1 MNKNDLNKKTN
12 ICKNFIWSILQLYK
26 FNYKYVILLI
36 LDSIFKGVIPVISM
50 LIMKKLINIVQIGKL
65 SFNNVL
71 QLFLIIT
78 LIELFQEIC
87 FNYFDFKIHRFE
99 IEYRLYLQTNILKK
113 ASLLEAKTF
122 ENSDTYDLI
131 NRMQYDSEAGILGY
145 IKIVFQII
153 SSSINLISYITI
165 VFNYNYKI
173 LLVISILPT
182 IKYFFSKKFNI
193 LEYDLIKK
201 NTEKER
207 KSFYFS
213 RIITNG
219 DSFKEIKLY
228 NLFDFFIDEYSK
240 NLKMKNDEELNLK
253 KKITMAY
260 SIIGII
266 EIIVDFFVLLVLLK
280 ETYVKNILVGDF
292 VLYSGAITNIKQN
305 MLFVFQSIAASH
317 KNSLIIEQLKRF
329 FELENEP
336 LREKGFTID
345 TIKQLELVN
354 VSYRYG
360 ENCKYVL
367 KNINFTIHENEMIAL
382 LGLNG
387 SGKTTLMKIIMG
399 IYHDYEGEIYVNGI
413 DLKQINIECYRKKIG
428 VLFQDF
434 IKYES
439 SIRDNISFGNLK
451 ERNNDSKILSLLDK
465 IQLESLKRNIDIK
478 LGYQF
483 NNGRQISIGQ
493 WQKIALG
500 RAIIRDAD
508 VYILD
513 EPNSSLDMIS
523 EKHLLDLF
531 NQSFKNKICIII
543 VHRFKELIKKV
554 DKIVVLNEGTIYEMG
569 THEDLLD
576 KKGIYYKL
584 YNLQSEDNNI

>member
-1 MNKNDLNKKTN
+1 MSKNDLNKKAN
-12 ICKNFIWSILQLYK
+12 IFKNFIWSVLQLYS
-26 FNYKYVILLI
+26 FDYKYVIFLMVN
-36 LDSIFKGVIPVISM
+36 STFKGVIPVISM
-50 LIMKKLINIVQIGKL
+50 LIMQKLINIVQIGKL

-71 QLFLIIT
+71 QLLIAIT

-87 FNYFDFKIHRFE
+87 FNFFNLKIHSFE
-99 IEYRLYLQTNILKK
+99 MEYRLYLQTSILAKS
-113 ASLLEAKTF
+113 SLLEAKTF

-131 NRMQYDSEAGILGY
+131 NRMQYDSESGILGY

-153 SSSINLISYITI
+153 SSSITLISYITI
-165 VFNYNYKI
+165 IFSYNCKI
-173 LLVISILPT
+173 LLIISIFP
-182 IKYFFSKKFNI
+182 IVKYFFSKRFNI

-207 KSFYFS
+207 KAFYFS
-213 RIITNG
+213 WIITNG
-219 DSFKEIKLY
+219 DAFKEIKLY
-228 NLFDFFIDEYSK
+228 NLFNFFIGEYSR
-240 NLKMKNDEELNLK
+240 NLKMKNDEELSLEK
-253 KKITMAY
+253 KKTIVY
-260 SIIGII
+260 SIIGFI

-280 ETYVKNILVGDF
+280 EAYIRNILVGDF

-305 MLFVFQSIAASH
+305 MLSMFQSIAALH
-317 KNSLIIEQLKRF
+317 KNSLIIEQLKSY

-336 LREKGFTID
+336 LMENGVIID

-354 VSYRYG
+354 VSYRYKK
-360 ENCKYVL
+360 NCEYAL
-367 KNINFTIHENEMIAL
+367 RDINLTIHENEKIAL

-387 SGKTTLMKIIMG
+387 SGKTTLVKIIMG

-413 DLKQINIECYRKKIG
+413 NLKQINIKSYRKKIG
-428 VLFQDF
+428 ALFQDF

-451 ERNNDSKILSLLDK
+451 ERNNDSKILSLLDQL
-465 IQLESLKRNIDIK
+465 QLESLKKNIDVE

-493 WQKIALG
+493 WQKIGLG

-513 EPNSSLDMIS
+513 EPNSSLDKIS
-523 EKHLLDLF
+523 EKHLLDLLSK
-531 NQSFKNKICIII
+531 SFENKICIIV
-543 VHRFKELIKKV
+543 VHRFKELVEKA
-554 DKIVVLNEGTIYEMG
+554 DKIIVLNEGTISEVG
-569 THEDLLD
+569 THKELFY

-584 YNLQSEDNNI
+584 YSLQNNGNNI